1 MTESFTQSRK
11 KARDS
16 AFKLVYEYLF
26 LGKPNGKSFDIFTG
40 VDISNADREYI
51 TAVYYGVIEHYHDLI
66 DLIETYAKGFSID
79 RIYKPDLAAMLL
91 ACYEMKYMPE
101 IPVSVSINEAIELV
115 KTYGAENSRKFVN
128 GILGSVSRV
137 LETK

>member
-1 MTESFTQSRK
+1 
-11 KARDS
+11 
-16 AFKLVYEYLF
+16 
-26 LGKPNGKSFDIFTG
+26 
-40 VDISNADREYI
+40 
-51 TAVYYGVIEHYHDLI
+51 
-66 DLIETYAKGFSID
+66 
-79 RIYKPDLAAMLL
+79 MLL

-128 GILGSVSRV
+128 GILGSVSRA